1 MVLGGFVRTTTAA
14 SLLVLATGLG
24 AVAYSPPPSL
34 VGFFGVLLVGVGF
47 GAFAVTL
54 FAILSAWSPEARPAP
69 DDEPATDR
77 PSGHAAGP
85 TSAPTSSPTE
95 EFVRGGS
102 GGTSA
107 PITAAEQVEV
117 AGSSSPLEALE
128 STLDSDEAGD
138 HAAGASSGDDDQAAS
153 RDEAH
158 DDEEVDREEDYEDA
172 EDADED
178 GHDDAEDAEEDDDDG
193 EDDDEDGDGLEVEEG
208 GFVWPSHRPD
218 DPEPIPDR
226 GRSNG
231 GDEVLDA
238 VGDRAEPDDGWGA
251 ASADDGDV
259 REDEEVPT
267 DDEAFGID
275 DGGMETETEADEDAD
290 QGADED
296 ADQGAD
302 EDADQGADEDAD
314 GDADEDGDQGPD
326 EDDFLWD
333 DPSDR

>member
-77 PSGHAAGP
+77 PTGHAAGP

-138 HAAGASSGDDDQAAS
+138 HAAGASSGDDDQAPS

-158 DDEEVDREEDYEDA
+158 DDE
-172 EDADED
+172 D
-178 GHDDAEDAEEDDDDG
+178 GEDDAEDAEEDDDDG

-231 GDEVLDA
+231 GDEVLDT
-238 VGDRAEPDDGWGA
+238 VGDRAEPEDRWGA
-251 ASADDGDV
+251 ASADDADV

-275 DGGMETETEADEDAD
+275 DGGMETETEAEVDEGPDEDPDEGPDEDPD
-290 QGADED
+290 QG
-296 ADQGAD
+296 
-302 EDADQGADEDAD
+302 
-314 GDADEDGDQGPD
+314 ADEDGDQGPD